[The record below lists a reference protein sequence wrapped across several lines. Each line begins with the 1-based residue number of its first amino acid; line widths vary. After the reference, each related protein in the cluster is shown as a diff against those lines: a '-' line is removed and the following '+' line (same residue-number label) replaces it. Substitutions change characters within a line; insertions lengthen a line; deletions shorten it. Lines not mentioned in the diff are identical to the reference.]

1 MLPHRAAAVVV
12 AAALVLL
19 LVLAALAV
27 QDLLLEK
34 MFEIFAPQ
42 EKQPVG

>member
-1 MLPHRAAAVVV
+1 MSQRAVALVV
-12 AAALVLL
+12 AAAIALL
-19 LVLAALAV
+19 LGLGALAV

-42 EKQPVG
+42 EKQHVA